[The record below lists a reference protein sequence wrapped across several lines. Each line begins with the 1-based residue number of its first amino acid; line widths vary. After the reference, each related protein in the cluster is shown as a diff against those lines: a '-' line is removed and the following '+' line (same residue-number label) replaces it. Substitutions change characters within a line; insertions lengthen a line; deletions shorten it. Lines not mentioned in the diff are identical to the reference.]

1 MGLLRS
7 HFKFLWSQNGTE
19 MEVPGMYQP
28 EVLSIVFCYLQ
39 DYVTSWTSDSL
50 GKLRQNWLLS
60 GNVIVLTRQ
69 CVAGSCA
76 AAGCEAL

>member
-1 MGLLRS
+1 
-7 HFKFLWSQNGTE
+7 

-50 GKLRQNWLLS
+50 DKLRQNWLLS

-76 AAGCEAL
+76 AVGCEAL